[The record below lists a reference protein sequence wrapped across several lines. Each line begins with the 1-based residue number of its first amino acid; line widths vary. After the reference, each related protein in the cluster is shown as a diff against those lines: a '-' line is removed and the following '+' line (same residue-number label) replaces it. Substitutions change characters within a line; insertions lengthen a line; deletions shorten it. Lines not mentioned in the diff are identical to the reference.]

1 MDIDRKN
8 SAEHLQ
14 VGPLGC
20 GVNAIYATAAAGSAA
35 MSRFIK
41 GLLFRGHWSNELNY
55 NEEAE
60 TIDGSMQWADATG
73 HVRLMSYAGGSPLLP
88 SRFVHSPLHPSERAL
103 HADDR
108 DQIRGL
114 GNIFWEGDEHDG
126 RWDELRG
133 DILGMVFCSPLG
145 TVSPEKLWWAASRLG
160 VHSAAKSELD
170 EGYQR
175 LKAEEQEL
183 LDRLRSSES
192 VDHDRAWWS
201 LERDRIASELL
212 HVQTLNQQAAEKAD
226 RCCQPCSTPGNER
239 LVTIQVEIARLRTLQ
254 QDSLVNEANSQLSEH
269 RDSLNIQSGT
279 HLFNNVSMHNAAFDK
294 AKSASDRNEFVAER
308 MRLQNRIDQLLAEQ
322 ATVEAEGRRSS
333 STHSIHTTT
342 NVPFPA
348 KRWDDAQLRQ
358 QHAHAEEMLRR
369 WDRRAQSH
377 RRLAEVQSHLRTRSP
392 YRRTIE
398 GSLIPVAEKYLRE
411 LTSGASR
418 QLPPWAVEAS
428 YLNQHSI
435 ASNLGAHAGD
445 FSYRKEYYDNH
456 LPSENTRQRK
466 LVDLAIRLAIAE
478 VAVPRIGRIPMLLDD
493 SLGTFRGESLE
504 QILHVLSG
512 FSRDGRQLLI
522 STSDEHIARR
532 IAAHGGTVSRMVEVL
547 RYARPNFVMDFQNEL
562 GMHPSM
568 DQSAIFASDRYARPL
583 RILNADSPEMEILE
597 LNQQLT
603 GLANEQANHSWWL
616 PSGAKLVNTHYE
628 TSREPSQSGR
638 RYYLHVDNAV
648 QDAPGVSQEMMRRL
662 NAVGVYRVGDLLRAS
677 TGNLSSSIRVDV
689 AMLDQIQRI
698 AELMCGTPGLRAF
711 DAQVLVGCG
720 IHRSDALRS
729 LPAAELVHRV
739 ESFLT
744 GSTGQELLRSATS
757 FEVARIRNWISDM
770 RKSLS
775 NRTRGEVVSIR
786 SEGRTVR
793 DRANR
798 AKLNRERTGRVR
810 RDSDYVARGRDND
823 ASPRDYEARP
833 RIVRSSE
840 RSSEHSPNGQ
850 FERPQRVV
858 AGHTDLASSSAARSR
873 NANTQSSGSQSS
885 GSQRSSWKF
894 YLDIDSPIVDAPSIG
909 PKTAER
915 LAPFNLRTVGDLVA
929 VSPENV
935 ASQLGDRSVSAET
948 VLQWQHQALLV
959 CRIPNLR
966 GHDAQMIV
974 GSGLTSAEQVAASDP
989 TELLEKV
996 IRFASGKQGVRL
1008 LRGAS
1013 VPDLDEVSNWIQWA
1027 QNCRAVRAA

>member
-14 VGPLGC
+14 VGPLAC

-41 GLLFRGHWSNELNY
+41 GLLFRGHWSNELN
-55 NEEAE
+55 NSDDSE

-133 DILGMVFCSPLG
+133 DILGMVFCSSLG
-145 TVSPEKLWWAASRLG
+145 KVSPEKLWWAASRLG
-160 VHSAAKSELD
+160 VHSAAKTELD

-175 LKAEEQEL
+175 LKSEEQEL
-183 LDRLRSSES
+183 LDRLRSAES

-212 HVQTLNQQAAEKAD
+212 HIQTLNQQAAEKAD
-226 RCCQPCSTPGNER
+226 RCCLPCSTPGNER
-239 LVTIQVEIARLRTLQ
+239 LVTIQVEIARLRSLQ

-269 RDSLNIQSGT
+269 RDSLNLQGGSN
-279 HLFNNVSMHNAAFDK
+279 LFNNVSLQNAAHEK
-294 AKSASDRNEFVAER
+294 AKSASDRNEFVTER
-308 MRLQNRIDQLLAEQ
+308 KRLQNRIDQLLAEQ
-322 ATVEAEGRRSS
+322 AVAETEGRKSS
-333 STHSIHTTT
+333 STHSTYTTSSA
-342 NVPFPA
+342 PYPG
-348 KRWDDAQLRQ
+348 KRWDESQLRQ
-358 QHAHAEEMLRR
+358 QQVHAEEMLRR

-411 LTSGASR
+411 LTAGASR

-428 YLNQHSI
+428 YLNQNSI
-435 ASNLGAHAGD
+435 DSNYGSQARD
-445 FSYRKEYYDNH
+445 FGYRSEYYDNH

-493 SLGTFRGESLE
+493 SLGSFRGESLE

-522 STSDEHIARR
+522 STNDEHIARR

-547 RYARPNFVMDFQNEL
+547 RYARPNFVMDSQSEL

-568 DQSAIFASDRYARPL
+568 DESAIFASDRYARPL
-583 RILNADSPEMEILE
+583 RILNTDSPEMEIRE

-616 PSGAKLVNTHYE
+616 PSVAKLVNTHYE
-628 TSREPSQSGR
+628 PSREASQPGR

-648 QDAPGVSQEMMRRL
+648 QDAPGVSQELLRRL
-662 NAVGVYRVGDLLRAS
+662 NAVGVYRVGDMLRAS
-677 TGNLSSSIRVDV
+677 TGILSASIRVDI
-689 AMLDQIQRI
+689 AMLDQIQRV
-698 AELMCGTPGLRAF
+698 AELMCGTAGLRAF

-744 GSTGQELLRSATS
+744 GSAGQELLRSATS

-770 RKSLS
+770 RKSMS
-775 NRTRGEVVSIR
+775 NRARGDVVSIR
-786 SEGRTVR
+786 SERKTVR

-798 AKLNRERTGRVR
+798 ARLNRDRVSRSR
-810 RDSDYVARGRDND
+810 RDSDDV
-823 ASPRDYEARP
+823 ASPEGYEARP

-840 RSSEHSPNGQ
+840 GSSERFPAEQ
-850 FERPQRVV
+850 FVRTQRVV
-858 AGHTDLASSSAARSR
+858 AGHTDLSSPSAIRSR
-873 NANTQSSGSQSS
+873 NANSLST
-885 GSQRSSWKF
+885 GSQRTSWKF

-909 PKTAER
+909 PKMAER
-915 LAPFNLRTVGDLVA
+915 LAPLNLRTVGDLVA
-929 VSPENV
+929 VNAESV

-974 GSGLTSAEQVAASDP
+974 GSGLTSAEQVAASDA
-989 TELLEKV
+989 TELLDKV
-996 IRFASGKQGVRL
+996 VRFASGKQGVRL

-1013 VPDLDEVSNWIQWA
+1013 VPDHQEVSNWIQWA

>member
-1 MDIDRKN
+1 MHIIRMDIDRKN

-14 VGPLGC
+14 VGPLAC

-55 NEEAE
+55 NEESE

-103 HADDR
+103 HAEDR

-212 HVQTLNQQAAEKAD
+212 HVQNLNQQAAEKAD
-226 RCCQPCSTPGNER
+226 RCCQTHATPGNER
-239 LVTIQVEIARLRTLQ
+239 LVTIQVEIARLRALQ

-269 RDSLNIQSGT
+269 RDSLNLQTGAN
-279 HLFNNVSMHNAAFDK
+279 LFNNVSQQNAAFDK
-294 AKSASDRNEFVAER
+294 SKSGADRNEFVAER
-308 MRLQNRIDQLLAEQ
+308 KRLQNRIDQLLAEQ

-333 STHSIHTTT
+333 TTHSIHATSTA
-342 NVPFPA
+342 PFPT

-435 ASNLGAHAGD
+435 ASNYGAQASD
-445 FSYRKEYYDNH
+445 FGFRKEYYENH

-493 SLGTFRGESLE
+493 SLGSFRGESLE

-522 STSDEHIARR
+522 STSDEHMARR

-547 RYARPNFVMDFQNEL
+547 RYARPNFVMDPQSEL

-583 RILNADSPEMEILE
+583 RILNTDSPEMEIRE

-616 PSGAKLVNTHYE
+616 PSGSKLVNTHYE
-628 TSREPSQSGR
+628 TLREPSHSGR

-648 QDAPGVSQEMMRRL
+648 QDASGVGQEMMRRL
-662 NAVGVYRVGDLLRAS
+662 NAVGVYRVGDLLRAA

-689 AMLDQIQRI
+689 AVLEQIQRV
-698 AELMCGTPGLRAF
+698 AELMCGTAGLRAF

-786 SEGRTVR
+786 SERRTVR

-798 AKLNRERTGRVR
+798 AKMNRDRTSRVR
-810 RDSDYVARGRDND
+810 RDSDYVARANDNEGI
-823 ASPRDYEARP
+823 PREYETRP

-840 RSSEHSPNGQ
+840 RSIEGLPAGQ
-850 FERPQRVV
+850 FDRTQRAV
-858 AGHTDLASSSAARSR
+858 AGYTDLSSSLATRSR
-873 NANTQSSGSQSS
+873 NASSQSS
-885 GSQRSSWKF
+885 GSQRSGWKF
-894 YLDIDSPIVDAPSIG
+894 YLDIESPIVDAPSIG
-909 PKTAER
+909 PKMAER

-929 VSPENV
+929 VHAESV

-948 VLQWQHQALLV
+948 ILQWQHQALLV

-974 GSGLTSAEQVAASDP
+974 GSGLTSAEQVAASAP

-1013 VPDLDEVSNWIQWA
+1013 VPDLAEVSDWIQWA
-1027 QNCRAVRAA
+1027 QNCRSVRAA